1 MVACISCAIS
11 AARGV
16 WQTSLL
22 RLSAGSARQDTKP
35 LLHAPDDARY
45 GRVRHLQ
52 KALDLLLRRLT
63 AAAVQIAEHAALRQ
77 RQVMLRK
84 VGVGL
89 YFDLVR

>member
-1 MVACISCAIS
+1 MCDLGGARCLADELAALIRRVCA
-11 AARGV
+11 
-16 WQTSLL
+16 
-22 RLSAGSARQDTKP
+22 AGHEAL

-52 KALDLLLRRLT
+52 EALDLLLRRY
-63 AAAVQIAEHAALRQ
+63 AAVLLQIAEHAALRQ

-89 YFDLVR
+89 YFDLVRNHF